1 MGYIYVY
8 VNMYNGKR
16 YIGQTNNIERRKREH
31 RSYMDNKQ
39 SKNYNYP
46 LYRAFR
52 KYGEENFIFS
62 ILEETDFLNEREE
75 FYIKKYKTTE
85 RKNGYN
91 IHLGGNQPINT
102 KQSLSL
108 ERATE
113 IKQKLKEQNSY
124 DSLVEEYKISKTLL
138 SNINLG
144 LSYYTNDFDYP
155 IQNHYKTDKDYTEL
169 LILLK
174 ETNLS
179 FAKIAKQ
186 LDMGV
191 STVKKINYGQL
202 RKGLSETYPIRPYT
216 RKPVSTIPKA

>member
-1 MGYIYVY
+1 
-8 VNMYNGKR
+8 MYNGKR

-31 RSYMDNKQ
+31 HSYIKN
-39 SKNYNYP
+39 SNSENYNYP

-62 ILEETDFLNEREE
+62 ILEETDFMNEREE
-75 FYIKKYKTTE
+75 FYIQKYKTYKS
-85 RKNGYN
+85 KNGYN
-91 IHLGGNQPINT
+91 IHKGGKQPINT
-102 KQSLSL
+102 RQSLSY
-108 ERATE
+108 EQANE
-113 IKQKLKEQNSY
+113 IKKKLEKQYSY
-124 DSLVEEYKISKTLL
+124 DVLMNEYKISKTLL

-144 LSYYTNDFDYP
+144 LSYYTDDFDYP
-155 IQNHYKTDKDYTEL
+155 IQNHYKTDKDYDEL

-186 LDMGV
+186 LGMGV

-202 RKGLSETYPIRPYT
+202 RKGLSDVYPIRPYT
-216 RKPVSTIPKA
+216 RKPVSTIPKV